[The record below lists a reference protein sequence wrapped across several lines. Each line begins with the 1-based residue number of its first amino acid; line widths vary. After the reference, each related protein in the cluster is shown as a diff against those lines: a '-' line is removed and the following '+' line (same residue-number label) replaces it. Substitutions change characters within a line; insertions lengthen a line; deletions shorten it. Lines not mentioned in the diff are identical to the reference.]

1 MITDIVALARKWL
14 EVLPEG
20 EFDQLPGQIA
30 PELVLRLP
38 YAPPGVPTEFR
49 GRDVVQQ
56 AMSASATSRSRLEL
70 DNLMLLRTEDP
81 ELLVATATGG
91 AAMNSGKVYRNSY
104 VIFVRIRDGRV
115 IEHTE
120 YLDPLRVMEAWGD

>member
-30 PELVLRLP
+30 SDLVLRLP

-104 VIFVRIRDGRV
+104 VIFVRIRQGQV

>member
-30 PELVLRLP
+30 SDLVLRLP

>member
-56 AMSASATSRSRLEL
+56 AMSASATRRSRLKL
-70 DNLMLLRTEDP
+70 DNVVLLRTQDP

-91 AAMNSGKVYRNSY
+91 AVMNSGKVYRNSY